1 MRHANPTSLKLG
13 MTGSFLGQRYRI
25 GGRVVLS
32 MEEAGETYYWNE
44 FHLIGDDGRCATL
57 VFEQTEQGPEWKMFT
72 LVEAVRP
79 MSASEAALKSVGDQL
94 YFQDKTLAITCV
106 DESRVCEI
114 EGEAPEGVELGD
126 VAHYFNAESDDTMV
140 VVSWTGEEVEFY
152 RGLNIP
158 MRAVSSAFGVP
169 AIPAGALNH
178 LSSANDDLGKR
189 RIGLFALVVL
199 VVPLVMFA
207 SMRSGCRRPEKSPKL
222 PSAQLSLGSTG
233 QLNALQYRITG
244 HAVVEIARVGQ
255 RYLRHE
261 YSAVDDAGNEV
272 LLWQGTEQGEKHW
285 MLARPATSSRPLP
298 PTTAASLQL
307 GQPVVLDGVAAHV
320 SDFFLSRVGQVEG
333 VVPWA
338 GGSDLYGFAAHG
350 AKETIIARWNGTA
363 ITFYRAAPVTQKN
376 PAQAFR

>member
-1 MRHANPTSLKLG
+1 

-25 GGRVVLS
+25 AGRVVLS

-57 VFEQTEQGPEWKMFT
+57 VFEQTDEGPEWKMFT

-79 MSASEAALKSVGDQL
+79 MSASEAALKSVGDQI
-94 YFQDKTLAITCV
+94 YFQDKTLAVTCV
-106 DESRVCEI
+106 DESLVCEI

-158 MRAVSSAFGVP
+158 MRAVSSAFGVS

-178 LSSANDDLGKR
+178 LSSANADAGR
-189 RIGLFALVVL
+189 MRSGMFALVVL
-199 VVPLVMFA
+199 VVPLMLFVF
-207 SMRSGCRRPEKSPKL
+207 SRSGCQRATKSPKL
-222 PSAQLSLGSTG
+222 PPAQISLGSTG
-233 QLNALQYRITG
+233 QLNALHYRITG

-261 YSAVDDAGNEV
+261 YSAVDEAGNEV

-285 MLARPATSSRPLP
+285 MLAKPATSSRPLP
-298 PTTAASLQL
+298 PTTAAALQL
-307 GQPVVLDGVAAHV
+307 GQPVVLDGVAASV

-338 GGSDLYGFAAHG
+338 GGSELYGFAARG

-363 ITFYRAAPVTQKN
+363 ITFYRAAPITQKN
-376 PAQAFR
+376 PAKAFH

>member
-1 MRHANPTSLKLG
+1 
-13 MTGSFLGQRYRI
+13 MTGSFLGQNYRI
-25 GGRVVLS
+25 AGRVVLS

-57 VFEQTEQGPEWKMFT
+57 VFEQTDEGPEWKMFT

-79 MSASEAALKSVGDQL
+79 MSASEAALKSVGDQI
-94 YFQDKTLAITCV
+94 YFQDKTLAVTCV

-158 MRAVSSAFGVP
+158 MRAVSSAFGVS
-169 AIPAGALNH
+169 AIPSGALSH
-178 LSSANDDLGKR
+178 LSSANGDAGKKR
-189 RIGLFALVVL
+189 TGLFALAVL

-207 SMRSGCRRPEKSPKL
+207 ITRSGCQRAEKSPRL
-222 PSAQLSLGSTG
+222 PPAQLSLGSTG
-233 QLNALQYRITG
+233 QLNALRYRITG

-261 YSAVDDAGNEV
+261 YTAVDDAGNEV
-272 LLWQGTEQGEKHW
+272 LLWQGTEQGDEHW

-298 PTTAASLQL
+298 PTTAAALSL

-320 SDFFLSRVGQVEG
+320 SDLFLSRVGKVEG

-338 GGSDLYGFAAHG
+338 GGSELYGFAARG
-350 AKETIIARWNGTA
+350 AKETIIARWNGTT

>member
-1 MRHANPTSLKLG
+1 
-13 MTGSFLGQRYRI
+13 MTGSFLGQRYRLA
-25 GGRVVLS
+25 GRVVLS
-32 MEEAGETYYWNE
+32 MEEDGETYYWNE
-44 FHLIGDDGRCATL
+44 FHLIGDDGKCATL
-57 VFEQTEQGPEWKMFT
+57 VFEQTDEGPEWKMFT

-79 MSASEAALKSVGDQL
+79 MSASEAALKRVGDQI
-94 YFQDKTLAITCV
+94 YFQDKTLAVTCV
-106 DESRVCEI
+106 DESLVCEI

-178 LSSANDDLGKR
+178 LSSANDDVGKR
-189 RIGLFALVVL
+189 RTGMFALVVL

-207 SMRSGCRRPEKSPKL
+207 SMRSGCRRSERSPKL
-222 PSAQLSLGSTG
+222 PPALLSLGSTG
-233 QLNALQYRITG
+233 QLNTLHYRITG
-244 HAVVEIARVGQ
+244 HAVVEISRVGQ

-261 YSAVDDAGNEV
+261 YSAVDEAGNEV
-272 LLWQGTEQGEKHW
+272 WLWQGTEQGEKHW
-285 MLARPATSSRPLP
+285 MLAQSATSSRPLP

-307 GQPVVLDGVAAHV
+307 GQPVVLDGVAASV
-320 SDFFLSRVGQVEG
+320 SDFFLSRVGKVEG

-338 GGSDLYGFAAHG
+338 GGSELYGFAARG

-376 PAQAFR
+376 LAKAFR